1 MSFPV
6 GPSTADYR
14 AIVESAPEAIVVYT
28 PEKFLFLN
36 GFAADRLGSDA
47 PSLVGRSIMD
57 FLHPDSVPI
66 VVERIRNV
74 LKSGVGGGPIDVRF
88 VALDGKVIPAEVVS
102 VPIIFDG
109 QQAFLGFIRDT
120 SRRVEMERALR
131 ESEERFGNAFRFSPH
146 GMAFV
151 GPDGSWLK
159 ANRTLCEMLGYSEE
173 ELLQRRFADVTHP
186 DDVGNDVEQL
196 RRLVA
201 GEIGSDQRIKRYV
214 RKDGSAIWVSL
225 AVSAVHDAEGAPI
238 YFIGQI
244 QDITR
249 DREMEEQ
256 RAHAER
262 LAGITETTIAVAH
275 EMNNVLTVLMMNS
288 ELLAE
293 GASPEEMPEIASEIL
308 SASNKIA
315 ATVQRLRKLGVPD
328 SVAYLGEGKMLDL
341 SAEPPAKPKKKG
353 K

>member
-1 MSFPV
+1 MSLPI
-6 GPSTADYR
+6 GPATADYR
-14 AIVESAPEAIVVYT
+14 TIIESAPEAIVVYT

-36 GFAADRLGSDA
+36 RFAADQLGSDTA
-47 PSLVGRSIMD
+47 SLVGRPIMD
-57 FLHPDSVPI
+57 FVHPDSVPA

-74 LKSGVGGGPIDVRF
+74 LKSGVGGGAIEVRF
-88 VALDGKVIPAEVVS
+88 VALNGTVIPAEVVS
-102 VPIIFDG
+102 VPIIFEG
-109 QQAFLGFIRDT
+109 QQAFLGLIRDT
-120 SRRVEMERALR
+120 SKRAEMERALR
-131 ESEERFGNAFRFSPH
+131 ESEERFGNAFRHSPH

-159 ANRTLCEMLGYSEE
+159 ANRALCEMLGYSEE
-173 ELLQRRFADVTHP
+173 ELLQRRFSDVTHP
-186 DDVGNDVEQL
+186 EDVSNDVEQL
-196 RRLVA
+196 RRLVSR
-201 GEIGSDQRIKRYV
+201 EISSDQRIKRYL
-214 RKDGSAIWVSL
+214 RKDGRVIWVSL
-225 AVSAVHDAEGAPI
+225 AVSAVHDTEGAPI

-288 ELLAE
+288 EFLAND
-293 GASPEEMPEIASEIL
+293 ASPEEMPEIASEIL

-328 SVAYLGEGKMLDL
+328 SVAYLGEVKMLDL
-341 SAEPPAKPKKKG
+341 SPKPTGKPKKRSK
-353 K
+353 

>member
-1 MSFPV
+1 VSLPIR
-6 GPSTADYR
+6 PSTADYR

-36 GFAADRLGSDA
+36 EFAADRLGSDA

-57 FLHPDSVPI
+57 FLHPDSVPV

-74 LKSGVGGGPIDVRF
+74 LKSGLGGGPIDVRF
-88 VALDGKVIPAEVVS
+88 VALDGTVIPAEVVS
-102 VPIIFDG
+102 VPITFEG
-109 QQAFLGFIRDT
+109 QQAFLGLIRDT
-120 SRRVEMERALR
+120 SNRVEMERALR
-131 ESEERFGNAFRFSPH
+131 ESEERFGNAFHFSPH

-151 GPDGSWLK
+151 GPDGTWLK
-159 ANRTLCEMLGYSEE
+159 ANRALCEMLGYSEE
-173 ELLQRRFADVTHP
+173 ELLQRRFSDITHP
-186 DDVGNDVEQL
+186 DDVSNDVEQL

-201 GEIGSDQRIKRYV
+201 GEIGSDHRIKRYV

-225 AVSAVHDAEGAPI
+225 AISAVHDAEGSPI
-238 YFIGQI
+238 YFIGQM

-288 ELLAE
+288 ELLAD
-293 GASPEEMPEIASEIL
+293 GASAEEMPEIASEIL

-315 ATVQRLRKLGVPD
+315 ATVQRLRRLGVPD
-328 SVAYLGEGKMLDL
+328 SVAYLGEVKMLDL
-341 SAEPPAKPKKKG
+341 STEPPAKPRKRSK
-353 K
+353 

>member
-1 MSFPV
+1 MI
-6 GPSTADYR
+6 ADYR
-14 AIVESAPEAIVVYT
+14 TIIESAPEAIIVYT

-36 GFAADRLGSDA
+36 KFAADRLGS
-47 PSLVGRSIMD
+47 PSVSLVGRSIMQ
-57 FLHPDSVPI
+57 FVHPDYVPI

-74 LKSGVGGGPIDVRF
+74 LKSGEGGGPLEVRF
-88 VALDGKVIPAEVVS
+88 VGLDGTVIPAEIVS
-102 VPIIFDG
+102 VPIIFEG
-109 QQAFLGFIRDT
+109 QQAFLGLIRDI

-159 ANRTLCEMLGYSEE
+159 ANRALCEMLGYSEE
-173 ELLQRRFADVTHP
+173 ELLQLRFSDVTHP
-186 DDVGNDVEQL
+186 EDVSNDVEQL

-201 GEIGSDQRIKRYV
+201 GEISSDHRIKRYV
-214 RKDGSAIWVSL
+214 RKDGRVIWISL
-225 AVSAVHDAEGAPI
+225 AISAVHDAEGAPI
-238 YFIGQI
+238 YFIGQV

-315 ATVQRLRKLGVPD
+315 ATVQLLRRLGVPD
-328 SVAYLGEGKMLDL
+328 SVEYLGEVKMLDL
-341 SAEPPAKPKKKG
+341 SSKPPSKSEKKG
-353 K
+353 R

>member
-1 MSFPV
+1 MSLPHDH
-6 GPSTADYR
+6 SAADYG

-36 GFAADRLGSDA
+36 RFAADRLGSDA
-47 PSLVGRSIMD
+47 ASLVGRSIMD
-57 FLHPDSVPI
+57 FLHPDSIPI

-102 VPIIFDG
+102 VPIIFEG

-120 SRRVEMERALR
+120 SRRVEAERALR

-151 GPDGSWLK
+151 GLDGTWLK

-173 ELLQRRFADVTHP
+173 ELLRLRFSDVTHP
-186 DDVGNDVEQL
+186 DDVSNDLEQL

-201 GEIGSDQRIKRYV
+201 GEISSDHRIKRYI
-214 RKDGSAIWVSL
+214 RKDGRVIWISL

-238 YFIGQI
+238 YFIGQV

-315 ATVQRLRKLGVPD
+315 ATVQLLRRLGVPD
-328 SVAYLGEGKMLDL
+328 SVEYLGEVKMLDL
-341 SAEPPAKPKKKG
+341 SSKPPSKPKKKG
-353 K
+353 Q

>member
-1 MSFPV
+1 MSTV
-6 GPSTADYR
+6 LTTADYR
-14 AIVESAPEAIVVYT
+14 TIIESAPEAIIVYT

-36 GFAADRLGSDA
+36 KFAADRLGSTTV
-47 PSLVGRSIMD
+47 SLVGRPIMQ
-57 FLHPDSVPI
+57 FVHPDDVP
-66 VVERIRNV
+66 VVIERIRNV
-74 LKSGVGGGPIDVRF
+74 LKSGEGGGPLEVRF
-88 VALDGKVIPAEVVS
+88 VALDSTVIPAEIVS
-102 VPIIFDG
+102 VPIIFEG
-109 QQAFLGFIRDT
+109 QQAFLGLIRDI

-131 ESEERFGNAFRFSPH
+131 ESEEKFGNAFHQSPH

-159 ANRTLCEMLGYSEE
+159 ANRALCDMLGYSEE
-173 ELLQRRFADVTHP
+173 ELLQLRISDVTHP
-186 DDVGNDVEQL
+186 EDVSDEVEKL
-196 RRLVA
+196 RRLVV
-201 GEIGSDQRIKRYV
+201 GEISSDNRIKRYL
-214 RKDGSAIWVSL
+214 RKDGRVIWVSL

-293 GASPEEMPEIASEIL
+293 GPSPEEMPEIASEIL

-315 ATVQRLRKLGVPD
+315 ATVQRLRRLGVPD
-328 SVAYLGEGKMLDL
+328 SVAYLGEIKMIDL
-341 SAEPPAKPKKKG
+341 SANPPAKPKK
-353 K
+353 

>member
-1 MSFPV
+1 MSLPI
-6 GPSTADYR
+6 GRSADDYR

-36 GFAADRLGSDA
+36 RFAAEQLGSDA
-47 PSLVGRSIMD
+47 ASLVGRSIMD
-57 FLHPDSVPI
+57 FLHPDSIPI

-88 VALDGKVIPAEVVS
+88 VALDNKVIPAEVVS
-102 VPIIFDG
+102 VPIIFEG
-109 QQAFLGFIRDT
+109 QHAFLGFIRDT

-173 ELLQRRFADVTHP
+173 ELLRLRFSDVTHP
-186 DDVGNDVEQL
+186 DDVGNDVKQL
-196 RRLVA
+196 RRLAA
-201 GEIGSDQRIKRYV
+201 GEISSDHRIKRYV
-214 RKDGSAIWVSL
+214 RKDGRVIWISL

-238 YFIGQI
+238 YFIGQV

-249 DREMEEQ
+249 DREIEEQ
-256 RAHAER
+256 RLHAER

-293 GASPEEMPEIASEIL
+293 GASPEETPEIAAEIL

-315 ATVQRLRKLGVPD
+315 ATVQRLRTLGVPD
-328 SVAYLGEGKMLDL
+328 SVAYLGEVKMLDL
-341 SAEPPAKPKKKG
+341 SPQPPAKPKKRRK
-353 K
+353 

>member
-1 MSFPV
+1 MI
-6 GPSTADYR
+6 ADYR
-14 AIVESAPEAIVVYT
+14 TIIESAPEAIIVYT

-36 GFAADRLGSDA
+36 KFAADRLGS
-47 PSLVGRSIMD
+47 PSVSLVGRSIMQ
-57 FLHPDSVPI
+57 FVHPDYVPI

-74 LKSGVGGGPIDVRF
+74 LKSGEGGGPLEVRF
-88 VALDGKVIPAEVVS
+88 VALDGTVIPAEIVS
-102 VPIIFDG
+102 VPIIFEG
-109 QQAFLGFIRDT
+109 QQAFLGLIRDI

-159 ANRTLCEMLGYSEE
+159 ANRALCEMLGYSEE
-173 ELLQRRFADVTHP
+173 ELLQLRFSDVTHP
-186 DDVGNDVEQL
+186 EDVSNDVEQL

-201 GEIGSDQRIKRYV
+201 GEISSDHRIKRYV
-214 RKDGSAIWVSL
+214 RKDGRVIWISL
-225 AVSAVHDAEGAPI
+225 AISAVHDAEGAPI
-238 YFIGQI
+238 YFIGQV

-315 ATVQRLRKLGVPD
+315 ATVQLLRRLGVPD
-328 SVAYLGEGKMLDL
+328 SVEYLGEVKMLDL
-341 SAEPPAKPKKKG
+341 SSKPPSKSEKKG
-353 K
+353 R

>member
-1 MSFPV
+1 
-6 GPSTADYR
+6 
-14 AIVESAPEAIVVYT
+14 
-28 PEKFLFLN
+28 L
-36 GFAADRLGSDA
+36 
-47 PSLVGRSIMD
+47 
-57 FLHPDSVPI
+57 
-66 VVERIRNV
+66 
-74 LKSGVGGGPIDVRF
+74 
-88 VALDGKVIPAEVVS
+88 
-102 VPIIFDG
+102 
-109 QQAFLGFIRDT
+109 IRDI

-131 ESEERFGNAFRFSPH
+131 ESEEKFGNAFRQSPH

-151 GPDGSWLK
+151 GPDGIWLK
-159 ANRTLCEMLGYSEE
+159 ANRALCDMLGYSEE
-173 ELLQRRFADVTHP
+173 ELLQLRIFDVTHP
-186 DDVGNDVEQL
+186 EDVSDEVEKL
-196 RRLVA
+196 RRLVV
-201 GEIGSDQRIKRYV
+201 GEISSDHRIKRYL
-214 RKDGSAIWVSL
+214 RKDGRVIWVSL

-315 ATVQRLRKLGVPD
+315 ATVQRLRRLGVPD
-328 SVAYLGEGKMLDL
+328 SVAYLGEIKMIDL
-341 SAEPPAKPKKKG
+341 SANPPAKPKK
-353 K
+353 

>member
-1 MSFPV
+1 MSTV
-6 GPSTADYR
+6 LTTADYR
-14 AIVESAPEAIVVYT
+14 TIIESAPEAIIVYT

-36 GFAADRLGSDA
+36 KFAADRLGSTTV
-47 PSLVGRSIMD
+47 SLVGRPIMQ
-57 FLHPDSVPI
+57 FVHPDDVP
-66 VVERIRNV
+66 VVIERIRNV
-74 LKSGVGGGPIDVRF
+74 LKSGEGGGPLEVRF
-88 VALDGKVIPAEVVS
+88 VALDSTVIPAEIVS
-102 VPIIFDG
+102 VPIIFEG
-109 QQAFLGFIRDT
+109 QQAFLGLIRDI

-131 ESEERFGNAFRFSPH
+131 ESEEKFGNAFHQSPH

-159 ANRTLCEMLGYSEE
+159 ANRALCDMLGYSEE
-173 ELLQRRFADVTHP
+173 ELLQLRISDVTHP
-186 DDVGNDVEQL
+186 EDVSDEVEKL
-196 RRLVA
+196 RRLVV
-201 GEIGSDQRIKRYV
+201 GEISSDHRIKRYL
-214 RKDGSAIWVSL
+214 RKDGRVIWVSL

-293 GASPEEMPEIASEIL
+293 GPSPEEMPEIASEIL

-315 ATVQRLRKLGVPD
+315 ATVQRLRRLGVPD
-328 SVAYLGEGKMLDL
+328 SVAYLGEIKMIDL
-341 SAEPPAKPKKKG
+341 SANPPAKPKK
-353 K
+353 